1 MIKVNATVAGSVTRA
16 AQQRTDKNGQDYMSM
31 VISTQIPSQEGE
43 PTAIEVLVI
52 QREYTKADLDTCQV
66 GSRIEV
72 TGVMNLR
79 KKQDEVQYYLDAT
92 RLKYLIPK
100 TPDKV
105 IGEMEFTGRM
115 KKDSTVEER
124 QGKNGQTFRTFS
136 AYSYEKVGQDEYTY
150 IWVDFARFL
159 EKEATP
165 EPIPEWLTGGARIK
179 VKGQLRLH
187 SYNGRVKISC
197 RISEI
202 EQDMTNKTE

>member
-16 AQQRTDKNGQDYMSM
+16 AQQRTDKNGQEYMSLVM
-31 VISTQIPSQEGE
+31 STQIPSQEGE

-52 QREYTKADLDTCQV
+52 LREYTKADLDTCQV

-72 TGVMNLR
+72 AGNMNLR
-79 KKQDEVQYYLDAT
+79 KKQEEVQYYLDAS
-92 RLKYLIPK
+92 RMKYLLPK
-100 TPDKV
+100 VADK
-105 IGEMEFTGRM
+105 ISGEMEFTGRM
-115 KKDSTVEER
+115 KKDGIVEER
-124 QGKNGQTFRTFS
+124 QSKAGQQFRTFS

-159 EKEATP
+159 EKEAAP
-165 EPIPEWLTGGARIK
+165 EPVPEWLTGGVRIK

-202 EQDMTNKTE
+202 EQDMNNKTE